1 MNPDFLY
8 AAFFS
13 AAGLA
18 TLLASIVTRLV
29 ETIRDRHQPDNIWP
43 DETQL
48 VTDVSLHELLYTIH
62 SGHDW
67 EEAA

>member
-1 MNPDFLY
+1 MTPDFLY
-8 AAFFS
+8 AAVFS

-29 ETIRDRHQPDNIWP
+29 EIIRDRHQTDNTWP
-43 DETQL
+43 DETQPA
-48 VTDVSLHELLYTIH
+48 THVSLHELLYTIH
-62 SGHDW
+62 PGHDW